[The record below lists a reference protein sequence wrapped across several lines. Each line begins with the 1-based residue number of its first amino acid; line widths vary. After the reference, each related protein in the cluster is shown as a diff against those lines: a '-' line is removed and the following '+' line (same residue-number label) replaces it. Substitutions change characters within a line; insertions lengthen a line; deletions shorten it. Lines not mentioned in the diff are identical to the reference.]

1 MYFYVEDTAK
11 QDMKVKVLASFK
23 ERAERIYQENLL
35 AYVKAVLRRS
45 FAKPIVSSARLRNNR
60 ARSRAEMLYR

>member
-1 MYFYVEDTAK
+1 MHFYVADTAK

-23 ERAERIYQENLL
+23 ERAERLYQENLV

-45 FAKPIVSSARLRNNR
+45 FAKPMVSCCPSA
-60 ARSRAEMLYR
+60 E